1 MGDSIRKRYG
11 LRLAS
16 IGTAVT
22 MAVAG
27 ILVPSPLFAKTYTF
41 RIGAGHPVVSPYTI
55 ELKHY
60 FEPEVARRVSAE
72 TGDKVKWIE
81 AYGGSVA
88 KLTEVLGATG
98 TGLLDFGAIS
108 VVFEPTKLY
117 LANFPYY
124 VPFTTPDP
132 VKAIRVVRKVY
143 NEVPALQQV
152 FEKNGVKF
160 LAVASTG
167 DYNVI
172 SKFAW
177 DKIDDLRGH
186 KIGSA
191 GVILNW
197 IKAAGATPVNS
208 SLNEAYIAL
217 QTGIVDGYTV
227 FLKSFEGFKLYEP
240 AKNVKIIHFGA
251 MPIDVLTVNLRTWR
265 QLPAPVQKII
275 QETAREYERREGELG
290 KKDDE
295 DAVSIMKKAGVKF
308 TTLAPAEKEK
318 WVKLL
323 ADLPA
328 QAAKD
333 GAARGMPMKE
343 VLEKYLAA
351 LKEAGME
358 TPLAYRLQ

>member
-1 MGDSIRKRYG
+1 MDDASRKRCG

-16 IGTAVT
+16 IGATAAIA
-22 MAVAG
+22 AVF
-27 ILVPSPLFAKTYTF
+27 LHPSTSLAETYTF
-41 RIGAGHPVVSPYTI
+41 RIGAGHPVVTPYTI
-55 ELKHY
+55 VLKNY
-60 FEPEVARRVSAE
+60 FESEVARRISAE
-72 TGDKVKWIE
+72 TGNKVEWIE

-98 TGLLDFGAIS
+98 SGVLDFGAIS
-108 VVFEPTKLY
+108 VVFEPTKLF

-132 VKAIRVVRKVY
+132 AKAISIVRKVY
-143 NEVPALQQV
+143 DEVPALQQV

-167 DYNVI
+167 DYNII
-172 SKFAW
+172 STFAW

-186 KIGSA
+186 KIGAA
-191 GVILNW
+191 GAILNW
-197 IKAAGATPVNS
+197 VKAAGATPVNS
-208 SLNEAYIAL
+208 NLNDAYIAL

-227 FLKSFEGFKLYEP
+227 FLKSFEAFKLYEP

-265 QLPAPVQKII
+265 RLPAPVQKII
-275 QETAREYERREGELG
+275 QETAREYERRAGELG
-290 KKDDE
+290 KKDDD
-295 DAVSIMKKAGVKF
+295 DAVAFMKKAGVKF
-308 TTLAPAEKEK
+308 TTLAPAERGK
-318 WVKLL
+318 WVNLL
-323 ADLPA
+323 ADVPV

-343 VLEKYLAA
+343 VLQKYLAV

-358 TPLAYRLQ
+358 TPVAYHLQ